1 LYNTL
6 KKVLAIPFDIVDLAV
21 LKEDDDKMDKMLMN
35 MGLEY

>member
-1 LYNTL
+1 MYNTL
-6 KKVLAIPFDIVDLAV
+6 KRYWQFPFDIVDLAV